1 VPDSVRDNHPSG
13 SLLVDPDGNV
23 ALEAENTVLT
33 GRDCIGHAELNLV
46 RAAGSRFE
54 AASLRGYTL
63 YTSPEPCAMCA
74 GAIYWSG
81 IGRVVNALSS
91 ETLQA
96 NVNDEEGDS
105 TSALTC
111 REVFARG
118 GRTVEVSGPN
128 LEGHAR
134 AAHQGFW

>member
-1 VPDSVRDNHPSG
+1 
-13 SLLVDPDGNV
+13 
-23 ALEAENTVLT
+23 
-33 GRDCIGHAELNLV
+33 
-46 RAAGSRFE
+46 
-54 AASLRGYTL
+54 
-63 YTSPEPCAMCA
+63 MCA
-74 GAIYWSG
+74 GSIYRSG

-111 REVFARG
+111 REEFARG

-134 AAHQGFW
+134 AAHQSFW